1 MSLAQSSLLKLN
13 NGCINVLDIEVR
25 SSNKIQEMIG
35 PKDKLFGGKLLS
47 MAPKDTS
54 FRFPRVH
61 VVRVNEVRHL
71 EGLL

>member
-25 SSNKIQEMIG
+25 SSNKMQEIG